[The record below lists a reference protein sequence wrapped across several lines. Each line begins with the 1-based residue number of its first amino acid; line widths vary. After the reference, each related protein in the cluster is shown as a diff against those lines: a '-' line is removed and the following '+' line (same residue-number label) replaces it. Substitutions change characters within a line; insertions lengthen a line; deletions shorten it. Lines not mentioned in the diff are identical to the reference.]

1 VSAKP
6 NEGKNENVKR
16 RRQKNQSCNS
26 LKYSIGKITVE
37 DDCPRI
43 LNRREQGTGYSNQ
56 IFWHGRMISACSTMQ
71 RNCSQNARRLRSR
84 NLEYAFCS
92 GVSPKVR
99 FSTNVQS
106 KMIFQSG
113 YCKRIF
119 ANPLTVHDPSAIDPI
134 VPYLIF
140 LLENRINFGSLLF
153 WAFAHVDRT
162 RIDSRIQSVVVFDSW
177 ELPGMP
183 TFQTK
188 NSRRKM
194 HLEIGDALES

>member
-1 VSAKP
+1 MARQNDIGLFNNAKKLFAKRATAKIEEFRICFLLWGFP
-6 NEGKNENVKR
+6 QGEILDQCSIENDFPVGLLHDTPSVGNR
-16 RRQKNQSCNS
+16 PLWIVFRGE
-26 LKYSIGKITVE
+26 YSI
-37 DDCPRI
+37 R
-43 LNRREQGTGYSNQ
+43 
-56 IFWHGRMISACSTMQ
+56 SAV
-71 RNCSQNARRLRSR
+71 
-84 NLEYAFCS
+84 Y
-92 GVSPKVR
+92 
-99 FSTNVQS
+99 
-106 KMIFQSG
+106 
-113 YCKRIF
+113 KRIF